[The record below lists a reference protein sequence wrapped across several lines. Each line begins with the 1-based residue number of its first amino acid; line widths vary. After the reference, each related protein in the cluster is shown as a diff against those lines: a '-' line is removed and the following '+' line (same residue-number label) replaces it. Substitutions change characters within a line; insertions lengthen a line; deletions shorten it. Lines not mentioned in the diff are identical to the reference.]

1 MSFQCHFEKEKTMT
15 MINRSFVR
23 PSKFVLAA
31 VVTMLTLAVLGHA
44 VQTITTPNALSFGYS
59 LAPGGNS
66 GNITPPLNLPV
77 LILADQ
83 VGTVCGCD
91 NVGSSLTTVVN
102 STVDGELVW
111 NGFESN
117 KGGLNTGFTPV
128 AGSHITFTDFGH
140 LVDLEVT
147 NATSFHVHNS
157 SSSTFT
163 YNGNVTLIW

>member
-1 MSFQCHFEKEKTMT
+1 
-15 MINRSFVR
+15 
-23 PSKFVLAA
+23 LAA
-31 VVTMLTLAVLGHA
+31 AVATVTLAVLGHA
-44 VQTITTPNALSFGYS
+44 VQTINTPNAVSIAYN

-66 GNITPPLNLPV
+66 GSITPPLNTPV

-117 KGGLNTGFTPV
+117 RGGLTSGFSPT
-128 AGSHITFTDFGH
+128 AGTHIVFTDFGH
-140 LVDLEVT
+140 RVDLEVS

-157 SSSTFT
+157 SGSASV